1 MTGANLIA
9 VVLVPGLM
17 VASVASAAEAYAPE
31 RNPFVRPQLN
41 TPSSAAPMAIPQ
53 GRWLPELRTILL
65 AGDMSMVN
73 VGGKILRLG
82 DDLDGYR
89 LVKIKEG
96 EAIFTKDGKYFRL
109 LLTPDLEDENE

>member
-1 MTGANLIA
+1 MKGAKCIAIALAAAFLIVYEA
-9 VVLVPGLM
+9 SGAEDYTPGQ
-17 VASVASAAEAYAPE
+17 
-31 RNPFVRPQLN
+31 NPFVRPHLN
-41 TPSSAAPMAIPQ
+41 SSSSAAPLEAAG
-53 GRWLPELRTILL
+53 GRWRPDLRTILL

-73 VGGKILRLG
+73 VGGTILRRG

-96 EAIFTKDGKYFRL
+96 EAIFTKDGESFRL